1 MHTIFMK
8 SSRSLSCLLMGVAL
22 LSLPTFG
29 CLHFLEDEP
38 LAPPQPLT
46 LMQKLEQRTSLGEWQ
61 QREKDLRQI
70 ADHGFDF
77 RSENNLSVALAHTGK
92 WDEALERMQT
102 IERTAPGHTET
113 AYNLATVMELRGD
126 LPSAKK
132 WLEEGFERERRTTG
146 RSPLDGTEWLH
157 ARILDAEIASQ
168 TGAAPPDSV
177 AGLDFGT
184 GRAPQMPSQFPAGLD
199 GKPVSFEEASR
210 SLFEQLHERL
220 EFVHKPNPVVGD
232 LLFDLANAQA
242 TEDANNPPT
251 NDDSDSGALD
261 QVTPLLQ
268 MALDF
273 GSPRAA
279 LAQRRFTYYSGKP
292 NWPLIAAPFLLG
304 ALGAGFWQ
312 WERWRR
318 EKQAWKQMP
327 IEEWEPP
334 RFLPHLE
341 WKNEETLR

>member
-1 MHTIFMK
+1 MK
-8 SSRSLSCLLMGVAL
+8 SSRSLCWLLAGVTL
-22 LSLPTFG
+22 LSFPAFG

-46 LMQKLEQRTSLGEWQ
+46 LTQKLEQRTPLSEWQ
-61 QREKDLRQI
+61 QREKDLRVI

-126 LPSAKK
+126 LPGAKK

-146 RSPLDGTEWLH
+146 SSPLDGTEWLH
-157 ARILDAEIASQ
+157 ARILDAEIASK
-168 TGAAPPDSV
+168 TGAAPVDSV

-184 GRAPQMPSQFPAGLD
+184 GRAPQMPSEFPAGLD
-199 GKPVSFEEASR
+199 GKPVSFEEASH

-220 EFVHKPNPVVGD
+220 EFVHKPNAVVGD

-242 TEDANNPPT
+242 IEDANNPPA
-251 NDDSDSGALD
+251 NDDSNAPAPD

-273 GSPRAA
+273 GSPRAT
-279 LAQRRFTYYSGKP
+279 LVERRFTFYSGQP

-304 ALGAGFWQ
+304 ALGTCIWT
-312 WERWRR
+312 WEKWRR
-318 EKQAWKQMP
+318 EKRAWKQIP
-327 IEEWEPP
+327 IEEWKPP
-334 RFLPHLE
+334 KFLPHLE
-341 WKNEETLR
+341 WKDDDALR